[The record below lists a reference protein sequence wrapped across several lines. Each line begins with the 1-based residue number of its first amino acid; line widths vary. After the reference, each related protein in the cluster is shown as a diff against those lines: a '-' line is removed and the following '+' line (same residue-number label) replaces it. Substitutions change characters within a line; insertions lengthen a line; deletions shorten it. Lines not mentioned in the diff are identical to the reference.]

1 MTAIDYGA
9 VRGADTTAKPRRPR
23 FLRMI
28 LAQFRRKRRVIRTYL
43 ELSRLDERLLYDL
56 GIDPID
62 VRDALND
69 HSTTSILFEPMRRQ
83 FDFGDKPGKRKS

>member
-1 MTAIDYGA
+1 MTAIEYGA
-9 VRGADTTAKPRRPR
+9 ISGAQTTAKPKRPR

-28 LAQFRRKRRVIRTYL
+28 LAHFRRKRRVVRTYL

-62 VRDALND
+62 VREALND
-69 HSTTSILFEPMRRQ
+69 HSTSSILFEPMRRQ
-83 FDFGDKPGKRKS
+83 FDYGPKPGRKTS